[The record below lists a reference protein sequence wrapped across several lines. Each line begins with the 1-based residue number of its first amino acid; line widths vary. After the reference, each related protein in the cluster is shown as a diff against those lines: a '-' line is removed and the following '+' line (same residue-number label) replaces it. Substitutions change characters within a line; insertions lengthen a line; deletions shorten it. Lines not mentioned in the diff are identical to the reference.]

1 MTPDDDS
8 FFAMCGSEVWDDT
21 DDITTEPVPTVPV
34 DPLPSDPSLLE
45 LIVAEVKQWL
55 FGVR

>member
-21 DDITTEPVPTVPV
+21 DDITTEPVPS
-34 DPLPSDPSLLE
+34 DPIDLSPSDPSLFD
-45 LIVAEVKQWL
+45 LILAEIKQRL
-55 FGVR
+55 FGTR